1 MLDDIGRVEHGLWIA
16 VLQGVADDGGIRQC
30 DCSASSAGMHLG
42 PFMHGE
48 CWSPVNLVFQTA
60 TQDSEL
66 HNTIILGGSY
76 VMSYFS
82 SAN

>member
-1 MLDDIGRVEHGLWIA
+1 ML
-16 VLQGVADDGGIRQC
+16 
-30 DCSASSAGMHLG
+30 GMHLG

-60 TQDSEL
+60 TQDIEL
-66 HNTIILGGSY
+66 YNTIIPGGSY
-76 VMSYFS
+76 VMSYIS